1 MKLTLI
7 SSVDGSTTTAQVTRM
22 TATQVQVRTPDG
34 RLHTCTRRTG
44 LPYGTRNLY
53 RIAPEDL
60 AQVQGTI
67 VTEVRRLDQRK
78 GRGTPP
84 HWNV

>member
-1 MKLTLI
+1 MTLNLI
-7 SSVDGSTTTAQVTRM
+7 STADGSTTTALVTRM
-22 TATQVQVRTPDG
+22 TATQVFLKTPDG
-34 RLHTCTRRTG
+34 RLHICARRSG

-60 AQVQGTI
+60 AGVQGTV